1 MFAYRQK
8 YHLVL
13 TVLITAIL
21 AVSSQLTLAQ
31 GNSNGNANAK
41 ANSNGNGHGKNKN
54 IGVGNA
60 SNGIMGRIVTEK
72 GIYYSGQSVEIGI
85 RFPRGSELITE
96 GSVDAF
102 VVIFSPVIGNGDT
115 DADVD
120 SGSDSGSDSAATTD
134 PSVDALSDAV
144 VLPVSN
150 VASVDTVKLFEV
162 EAVDV
167 STLAAGTYQLGLI
180 LTDPGGDPLS
190 INDWY
195 TGLLGLIDIRGITIT
210 DEAVDFDEDGDGHVD
225 DNPDGNG
232 FSNVTDDDTDSAGGS
247 DSSDTDT
254 SGDT

>member
-85 RFPRGSELITE
+85 RFPL
-96 GSVDAF
+96 
-102 VVIFSPVIGNGDT
+102 
-115 DADVD
+115 
-120 SGSDSGSDSAATTD
+120 ATNFF
-134 PSVDALSDAV
+134 P
-144 VLPVSN
+144 
-150 VASVDTVKLFEV
+150 F
-162 EAVDV
+162 
-167 STLAAGTYQLGLI
+167 Y
-180 LTDPGGDPLS
+180 S
-190 INDWY
+190 IY
-195 TGLLGLIDIRGITIT
+195 
-210 DEAVDFDEDGDGHVD
+210 
-225 DNPDGNG
+225 
-232 FSNVTDDDTDSAGGS
+232 
-247 DSSDTDT
+247 
-254 SGDT
+254 